1 MKEIFK
7 KIESI
12 GVLPVIK
19 IHNEGDS
26 ENLAASLL
34 AGDLPA
40 VEITFRTSA
49 AEKSIRRIRKKFP
62 GILLGAGTILTAEQA
77 DSAVSAG
84 ADFLVSPGFNPK
96 VAEYCLDKDIPFIPG
111 VDSPSQIEAAMEY
124 GFEVLKFFPSEVLGG
139 VKMLKSLSG
148 PYPDVRFIPTGG
160 VNIAN
165 LMDYL
170 SLPQVV
176 ACGGSWIAPADM
188 IKEGRFDD
196 IAKLASAAVSTIL
209 GFRFS
214 GVSLSP
220 MDGDRAES
228 VMDFFASTFL
238 LAKGES
244 ESSYHVG
251 SMVEIEKNGDPHR
264 GKMIISVNSL
274 FRTKA
279 FFERKK
285 ISFADGLND
294 GEIFLPG
301 PEGGFGIKIVE
312 EHSK

>member
-96 VAEYCLDKDIPFIPG
+96 VAEHCLDRNIPFIPG
-111 VDSPSQIEAAMEY
+111 VDSPSQIETAMEY
-124 GFEVLKFFPSEVLGG
+124 GFEVMKFFPAGALGG
-139 VKMLKSLSG
+139 IKMLKSLSG
-148 PYPDVRFIPTGG
+148 PYPDVKFIPTGG
-160 VNIAN
+160 VNITN

-170 SLPQVV
+170 SLPQVI
-176 ACGGSWIAPADM
+176 ACGGSWIAPAEM
-188 IKEGRFDD
+188 ISEGRFDD
-196 IAKLASAAVSTIL
+196 IAKLASAAVSKIL
-209 GFRFS
+209 GFSLS
-214 GVSLSP
+214 GISLSP
-220 MDGDRAES
+220 MDEDKVEA
-228 VMDFFASTFL
+228 VLDFFASTFL

-244 ESSYHVG
+244 EKRYNAG
-251 SMVEIEKNGDPHR
+251 NMVEIEKSGEAHR
-264 GKMIISVNSL
+264 GRIIISVNSL
-274 FRTKA
+274 FRAKA

-285 ISFADGLND
+285 ISFAEGLNN
-294 GEIFLPG
+294 GEIFLPDT
-301 PEGGFGIKIVE
+301 EGGFGIKIVE